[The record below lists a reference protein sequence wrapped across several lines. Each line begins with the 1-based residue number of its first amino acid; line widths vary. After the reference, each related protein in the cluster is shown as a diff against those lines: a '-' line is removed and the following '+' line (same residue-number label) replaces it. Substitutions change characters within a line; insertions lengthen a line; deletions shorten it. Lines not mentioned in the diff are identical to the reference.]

1 MRSEFEYDS
10 AMLEDEANKLL
21 SSTGELEEFP
31 DTLDAPDTKKDTSKK
46 KRKNNAH
53 LLDDA
58 DIKQLPSS
66 DILFEYDSLRKFIQ
80 KANEVGRVDITEL
93 SAQINSIALA
103 PVHVEQIYKTLEILG
118 IEIDYGDILDGAD
131 ESEPSAEAIREIS
144 QEEVNLDESDMDD
157 LPLND
162 PIRMYLKEI
171 GAFQLLTPEQEI
183 ELSMKIS
190 EGLAASER
198 LTTAQKDGES
208 LSAEDKKELER
219 LVSRGESAKN
229 SLTEANLRLVASN
242 AKHYLGRGLP
252 FLDLIQEGNMGLMKA
267 AVKYDYKKGYRF
279 STYAT
284 WWIKQAMTRAIADQS
299 RTIRLPVHMAD
310 SINKIIRAT
319 RQLTQENRREPT
331 LEEISNL
338 TGISIGRI
346 REIRRV
352 AQDTISLETPI
363 GDEDDGLLGDF
374 IPDTEAAD
382 PSEYTNIAAL
392 QEQMA
397 EVLNRLSDR
406 ERKVIRLRFG
416 IEDGRP
422 RTLEEVGREFN
433 VTRERIR
440 QIEVKA
446 LRRMRSPNMTRYLR
460 DFVR

>member
-31 DTLDAPDTKKDTSKK
+31 DALDVPAAKKDTSKK
-46 KRKNNAH
+46 ARKNNAH

-58 DIKQLPSS
+58 DIKQLPAS
-66 DILFEYDSLRKFIQ
+66 DILLEYDSLRKFIK
-80 KANEVGRVDITEL
+80 KANEAGRVDITEL

-103 PVHVEQIYKTLEILG
+103 PVHVEQIYKTIEILG
-118 IEIDYGDILDGAD
+118 IEIDYGDILDTPD

-144 QEEVNLDESDMDD
+144 QEEVDFDESDMDD
-157 LPLND
+157 LPIND

-190 EGLAASER
+190 EGLAASEK
-198 LTTAQKDGES
+198 LNTAQKDGKS
-208 LSAEDKKELER
+208 LSAEEKKELER

-267 AVKYDYKKGYRF
+267 AVKFDYKKGYRF

-319 RQLTQENRREPT
+319 RQLTQEHRREPT

-352 AQDTISLETPI
+352 AQDTISLETPV
-363 GDEDDGLLGDF
+363 GDEEDGLLGDF

-397 EVLNRLSDR
+397 EVLSRLSDR

-440 QIEVKA
+440 QIEAKA
-446 LRRMRSPNMTRYLR
+446 LRRMRSPGMTRYLR
-460 DFVR
+460 DFIR